1 MDTFELLDH
10 GKCPNGHGDMVY
22 FNHPISILHILPE
35 ELLEDLEGVDTPD
48 NMYGYLAA
56 ICQEC
61 GFVLTVK
68 SITNHEK
75 YMEWLKVYRSSQ
87 RDPPYGERT

>member
-1 MDTFELLDH
+1 MMNSFELIER
-10 GKCPNGHGDMVY
+10 GECPNGHGNMIY

-35 ELLEDLEGVDTPD
+35 ELLDDLNGVDTPD

-68 SITNHEK
+68 NIGNHEK
-75 YMEWLKVYRSSQ
+75 YLEWLKAHRTSDENRRST
-87 RDPPYGERT
+87 E